1 MIERF
6 RCDLWNAI
14 RLRWYTEARSA
25 GEIFT
30 VARLELA
37 VGGDDHDKVETSAV
51 AWVIGRGYRGLRRP
65 CRVSP
70 AASAARAS
78 LRKLPRPSSFPRVL
92 SNVSLSRVVY
102 DGFGNILNH
111 LFCWNDVIN

>member
-14 RLRWYTEARSA
+14 RSRWYTEARSA

-37 VGGDDHDKVETSAV
+37 GGGDDHDKVETSAV
-51 AWVIGRGYRGLRRP
+51 AWVIGGGYRGYED
-65 CRVSP
+65 P
-70 AASAARAS
+70 AES
-78 LRKLPRPSSFPRVL
+78 LPLQALKGL
-92 SNVSLSRVVY
+92 
-102 DGFGNILNH
+102 H
-111 LFCWNDVIN
+111 